1 MTTPVSVY
9 RNGTWIH
16 YDVSETAT
24 SIWTES
30 LKLRVASVYATAITK
45 GISKQRSIVLAE
57 CYANKVL
64 YGVTYTSQ
72 IEEELKLLLI

>member
-1 MTTPVSVY
+1 MTSPISVY
-9 RNGTWIH
+9 RNGIWIH

-30 LKLRVASVYATAITK
+30 LKLRVASIYATAITK

-64 YGVTYTSQ
+64 YGVTYSQ
-72 IEEELKLLLI
+72 QLEEDVKSLIV